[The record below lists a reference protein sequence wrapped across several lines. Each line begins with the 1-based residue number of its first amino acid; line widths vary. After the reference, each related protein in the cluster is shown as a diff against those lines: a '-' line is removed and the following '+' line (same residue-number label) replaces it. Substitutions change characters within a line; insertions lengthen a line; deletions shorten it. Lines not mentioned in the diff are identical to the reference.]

1 MLLFSW
7 IYILKTY
14 FFCYLI
20 IRFLVLSRVEGR
32 DCWNNNKKC
41 TRFTQRMLDYDP
53 FNYFFCT
60 ASQKRVWKCLH
71 NGEDKCGIFEYRRF
85 ENFSVW
91 SSEFPTGSYQ
101 PFTRIIREAT
111 SHLSFELWHF
121 SCVQY
126 GRTIR
131 IIEETTLFSAL
142 SLCTHGPSTHLD
154 RK

>member
-20 IRFLVLSRVEGR
+20 IRFLVLSRVETVEIITKSVHVLRKECWIMIPLTIFFVQLSNRGFESVYIMVKINAGYLNIDGLKTFQFGQASFPQGR
-32 DCWNNNKKC
+32 TNLSPDN
-41 TRFTQRMLDYDP
+41 TRS
-53 FNYFFCT
+53 YF
-60 ASQKRVWKCLH
+60 A
-71 NGEDKCGIFEYRRF
+71 
-85 ENFSVW
+85 
-91 SSEFPTGSYQ
+91 
-101 PFTRIIREAT
+101 
-111 SHLSFELWHF
+111 FELWHF